1 MRQKYLLAVFVT
13 CYFILVLQVSTNGLI
28 TMTYTESS
36 FHITPQPFPVFGIS
50 YIAPYWFDNGFN
62 STGINST
69 VYFREISNDSALLIR
84 AKREIR
90 VAFPNAGEF
99 YPTNLLIVTWSIG
112 NSSMTVM

>member
-1 MRQKYLLAVFVT
+1 MT
-13 CYFILVLQVSTNGLI
+13 STGSL
-28 TMTYTESS
+28 
-36 FHITPQPFPVFGIS
+36 FHITPHPFPVFGIP

-62 STGINST
+62 STGISST
-69 VYFREISNDSALLIR
+69 VYYRETSNDSALLTR

-90 VAFPNAGEF
+90 VAFPNVGEF